1 MSISTRYKRALWL
14 TIHSATSQTIS
25 NSNLAQW
32 TIPLAL
38 QLVPGV
44 LLFIGMIF
52 CPESPRWLARMDN
65 FEAAERIIV
74 RLRQLPADHPYVMR
88 EVAEIRMQVEQR
100 STLHMGRKQQFKKLF
115 AKGVRN
121 RMGVGM
127 ALMFLQSF
135 TGVNII
141 TYYSPR
147 IL

>member
-1 MSISTRYKRALWL
+1 MVPVTAEHELKRGASLAGRTL
-14 TIHSATSQTIS
+14 RLREHGAMGFHLSQ
-25 NSNLAQW
+25 
-32 TIPLAL
+32 
-38 QLVPGV
+38 GR
-44 LLFIGMIF
+44 
-52 CPESPRWLARMDN
+52 C
-65 FEAAERIIV
+65 AER
-74 RLRQLPADHPYVMR
+74 LRRKDVMR
-88 EVAEIRMQVEQR
+88 EVGEIRMQVEER
-100 STLHMGRKQQFKKLF
+100 STVHLGRKEQFKKLF

>member
-1 MSISTRYKRALWL
+1 MFSL
-14 TIHSATSQTIS
+14 TFTEYSQSLMFNSATSRTIS
-25 NSNLAQW
+25 NGSIAQW

-38 QLVPGV
+38 QLAPGIF
-44 LLFIGMIF
+44 LFIGMWF
-52 CPESPRWLARMDN
+52 CPESPRWLARQDN
-65 FEAAERIIV
+65 FEAAQKIIMD
-74 RLRQLPADHPYVMR
+74 LRRLPADHPYVVR
-88 EVAEIRMQVEQR
+88 EINEIRLQVEER
-100 STLHMGRKQQFKKLF
+100 STLHMGKKQQFKKLF